1 MKIKYKYWRDVEM
14 PNFHICNYLIE
25 EEGDLEKVKSCISGY
40 LPETLTSLDACYD
53 SLTRLR
59 DSTKG
64 SRKELFEKSMRKLEK
79 ECPLF
84 FQVINLQVERKRK
97 SIFKVKDKVRR
108 EIQISDLSVYVKEE
122 N

>member
-1 MKIKYKYWRDVEM
+1 MKLKYNYWQDVEM
-14 PNFHICNYLIE
+14 PNFNICNYLIE
-25 EEGDLEKVKSCISGY
+25 EEGDLEKVKSCIRGWKDDS
-40 LPETLTSLDACYD
+40 LTSLDACYN
-53 SLTRLR
+53 SLIWLR
-59 DSTKG
+59 DSSSGT
-64 SRKELFEKSMRKLEK
+64 RKDLFKLCMKDLEK

>member
-1 MKIKYKYWRDVEM
+1 SGTRKDLFKLCMKD
-14 PNFHICNYLIE
+14 
-25 EEGDLEKVKSCISGY
+25 
-40 LPETLTSLDACYD
+40 
-53 SLTRLR
+53 
-59 DSTKG
+59 
-64 SRKELFEKSMRKLEK
+64 LEK